1 MKLHLSVSKMFFI
14 SSILITWLLAD
25 SCKTTKNLNKAIAP
39 KDTVAIVIPNQTIE
53 DSIRNIETTMEAFY
67 KHHVN
72 FKTFSAKIKI
82 DYEDSKGKQPDV
94 IAKVDII
101 KDSAIKVS
109 ITATIINLEV
119 FRILITKDSVI
130 LMNKNKKEVQ
140 YRSIDFLQETTEIPF
155 DFYTMQDFLVG
166 NPVFI
171 DSNIVSL
178 KKTENNTLVAMVGFY
193 FKHLLTITNDNQLM
207 MHSKLDDV
215 DLSRSR
221 TADITYSDYETKD
234 GLLFSTFRE
243 ISVSEKNK
251 LDIQLKY
258 KQWEINKELSISFN
272 VPKNYKRN

>member
-1 MKLHLSVSKMFFI
+1 MKLYLTARKIFFI
-14 SSILITWLLAD
+14 SSIFLTWLLSD
-25 SCKTTKNLNKAIAP
+25 SCRTTKNLNKAIAP
-39 KDTVAIVIPNQTIE
+39 KDTVAIVIPNQSVE
-53 DSIRNIETTMEAFY
+53 DSIKNIVNTMESFN
-67 KHHVN
+67 KHHIN
-72 FKTFSAKIKI
+72 FRTFSAKIKI

-140 YRSIDFLQETTEIPF
+140 YRSIDFLQEATEIPF

-171 DSNIVSL
+171 DSNIVAF
-178 KKTENNTLVAMVGFY
+178 KKTESNTLVAMVGLY
-193 FKHLLTITNDNQLM
+193 FKHLLSLSNDNQVML
-207 MHSKLDDV
+207 HTKLDDV

-234 GLLFSTFRE
+234 GILFSTYRE
-243 ISVSEKNK
+243 ITVSEKNK
-251 LDIQLKY
+251 LDIQMKY

-272 VPKNYKRN
+272 VPKNYKRT